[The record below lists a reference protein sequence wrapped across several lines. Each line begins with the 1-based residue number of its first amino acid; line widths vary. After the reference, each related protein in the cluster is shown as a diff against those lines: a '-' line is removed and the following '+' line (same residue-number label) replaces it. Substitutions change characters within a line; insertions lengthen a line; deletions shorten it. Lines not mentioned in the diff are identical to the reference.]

1 MPTTSKT
8 MTASK
13 TLTKGAWVP
22 KAGDGIWDINS
33 QWCVIKGVNTRGIYA
48 VNDGDPATST
58 DDIVGF
64 HVQYPNGRE
73 VKLFPLAHMR
83 CRESFIDFLTRPT
96 GFGKMHWG
104 IFFILQVFLVVFT
117 VMGGITWDEN
127 GWTAIV
133 AVVVI
138 EAALVFGSWMNYS
151 RKWV

>member
-1 MPTTSKT
+1 MTSKALKEGQWT
-8 MTASK
+8 
-13 TLTKGAWVP
+13 P
-22 KAGDGIWDINS
+22 RAGDGIWDINS
-33 QWCVIKGVNTRGIYA
+33 QWCMIKGVNTRGIYA
-48 VNDGDPATST
+48 VNDGDPNTSA

-73 VKLFPLAHMR
+73 VKLFPLSSMR
-83 CRESFIDFLTRPT
+83 TRESFIDFLTRPT

-104 IFFILQVFLVVFT
+104 IFFILQAFLTVLVVY
-117 VMGGITWDEN
+117 GGITWNEA

-138 EAALVFGSWMNYS
+138 EAVLVFGSWMNFT